1 MSSRRRTAIAVA
13 AAGVLALLLYLFWS
27 HGRGPAGGGS
37 AAKPGAGSATD
48 PIAARAH
55 GRLPLRFR
63 SHQARLALRGRVVD
77 TSGQAVAGAAVRLS
91 GVEER
96 SATSDED
103 GRFAFD
109 DLAAGDYFA
118 SASAAGRAAAPKQ
131 VHLRLDTPP
140 VTLRLFAAATLEVS
154 VVTLDGDDP
163 IPGAQVYILPD
174 PGLGDE
180 PLREGVTDD
189 HGVVEMAALTPA
201 SYGIVASAPGY
212 AYAQQPMPP
221 QAGLTWRVTMKLL
234 RGAPVRGT
242 VIAEDGTPVKGAAI
256 IPQPASLVSVYS
268 PRPRVTKQVTLTDEH
283 GEFTLPA
290 LEEGEFLLR
299 ATHPSYLPGVSKV
312 INADGVHPQSGVR
325 IVLDRGATIAG
336 RVVDADGGPEPF
348 AVVRVNADDPSVKNA
363 GLRTTRAD
371 EAGRF
376 RLDGLPE
383 VPVELVASSLDASST
398 NVAFDLAEKPQ
409 NLDAEIR
416 LELDGVI
423 EGTVTDADGA
433 PIADAEVVCVGH
445 KIGAIGL
452 RPVTPETT
460 DDHGRFACTGLAPG
474 EYALTARRPYANN
487 NQSPWMR
494 SVGATA
500 YTGEPIVLVL
510 PGDGG
515 IAGQVKLSDGS
526 VPSEFEVS
534 VDDSGAPRRFQT
546 EDGRFLLDGLSPR
559 DYTLQVNVGTHR
571 ASVDVG
577 VPEGGT
583 ANVGVIEIDAY

>member
-1 MSSRRRTAIAVA
+1 MTSRRRTAVAVA
-13 AAGVLALLLYLFWS
+13 VAGVLALLLYLFWS
-27 HGRGPAGGGS
+27 HGRGGADGGS

-48 PIAARAH
+48 PIAARTH

-63 SHQARLALRGRVVD
+63 SRQARLSLRGRVVD
-77 TSGQAVAGAAVRLS
+77 TAGQAIAGAAVRLS

-96 SATSDED
+96 AATSADD

-118 SASAAGRAAAPKQ
+118 SASAAGRASAPKQ
-131 VHLRLDTPP
+131 VHLRLHTPP

-154 VVTLDGDDP
+154 VVTLDGDNP
-163 IPGAQVYILPD
+163 IPGAQVYVLPD

-180 PLREGVTDD
+180 PLREGVTDE
-189 HGVVEMAALTPA
+189 HGVAKLAALTPA

-212 AYAQQPMPP
+212 AYVQQPMPP

-234 RGAPVRGT
+234 RGAPVRGV
-242 VIAEDGTPVKGAAI
+242 VIAEDGTPVKGAAV
-256 IPQPASLVSVYS
+256 IPQPASLISVYS
-268 PRPRVTKQVTLTDEH
+268 PRPRVTKHVTLTDEH

-290 LEEGEFLLR
+290 LEEGEFVLR
-299 ATHPSYLPGVSKV
+299 ATHPSYLPGQSKV
-312 INADGVHPQSGVR
+312 INVDGVHSQSGVR
-325 IVLDRGATIAG
+325 IVVDRGATIAG
-336 RVVDADGGPEPF
+336 RVVDANGGPEPF
-348 AVVRVNADDPSVKNA
+348 ATVRVNADDPSVKNA

-371 EAGRF
+371 EAGHF
-376 RLDGLPE
+376 RIDGLPG

-398 NVAFDLAEKPQ
+398 NVAFDLSEKPQ

-423 EGTVTDADGA
+423 EGTVTDGDGA
-433 PIADAEVVCVGH
+433 PIADAQVVCVGH

-460 DDHGRFACTGLAPG
+460 DDQGRFACTGLAPG
-474 EYALTARRPYANN
+474 EYGLTARRPYANN

-494 SVGATA
+494 SVGTTA
-500 YTGEPIVLVL
+500 NTGEPVTLVL

-559 DYTLQVNVGTHR
+559 QYTLQVNVGEHR
-571 ASVDVG
+571 TSVDVG

-583 ANVGVIEIDAY
+583 ANVGVIQIDAY